1 MGNEKRRKQLKGLHV
16 SRISEQINTLW
27 SEEMMYSIIR
37 DGNRKKTMVQRRKV
51 LACGDAVEY
60 FTFPKL
66 SAIEGIEHLFTT
78 RLGGVSNGEFATLN
92 FSVIRGDKPEAVLE
106 NYRRVGE
113 VLGARTSDIVT
124 TDQTHTINIRTVTKE
139 DAGKGVTCPRDY
151 TDIDGLITAEKGL
164 VLSCFTADCVPLYFV
179 DPVKQVIG
187 VAHSGWRGTV
197 AGMGARMVERMS
209 QEFGCEPV
217 NIIAA
222 IGPSICQDCYEISE
236 EVAVQFEQG
245 GWGEDKIVGYC
256 KEAFEAGLHPTGKLL
271 LPGKAVGKYQ
281 LDLWLANVVVLRS
294 AGIKLENIDVTDICT
309 NCNPDYL
316 FSHRA
321 SGGKRGNLGAF
332 LMMK

>member
-1 MGNEKRRKQLKGLHV
+1 MYPVIRAKNRTETLVQKEKR
-16 SRISEQINTLW
+16 
-27 SEEMMYSIIR
+27 
-37 DGNRKKTMVQRRKV
+37 
-51 LACGDAVEY
+51 LACGDRVEY
-60 FTFPKL
+60 LTFPKL

-78 RLGGVSNGEFATLN
+78 RLGGVSCGEYATLN
-92 FSVIRGDKPEAVLE
+92 FSFIRGDKPEAVLE
-106 NYRRVGE
+106 NYSRVAE
-113 VLGARTSDIVT
+113 VLGAQATDIVT

-139 DAGKGVTCPRDY
+139 DAGKGVTCYRDY
-151 TDIDGLITAEKGL
+151 TDIDGLITAEKGI

-197 AGMGARMVERMS
+197 AGMGTRMVERMS
-209 QEFGCEPV
+209 QEFGCEPT

-236 EVAVQFEQG
+236 EVAVQFKQG
-245 GWGEDKIVGYC
+245 FWDEDKIAGYC

-271 LPGKAVGKYQ
+271 LPGKEAGKYQ

-294 AGIKLENIDVTDICT
+294 AGISLEQIDVTDICT

>member
-1 MGNEKRRKQLKGLHV
+1 
-16 SRISEQINTLW
+16 
-27 SEEMMYSIIR
+27 MYPVIR
-37 DGNRKKTMVQRRKV
+37 AKNRKETLVQKEKC
-51 LACGDAVEY
+51 LICGDRVEY
-60 FTFPKL
+60 LTFPKL

-78 RLGGVSNGEFATLN
+78 RLGGVSKGDCATLN
-92 FSVIRGDKPEAVLE
+92 FSFTRGDDRSAVLE
-106 NYRRVGE
+106 NYARVAQ
-113 VLGARTSDIVT
+113 VMGAQATDIVT

-139 DAGKGVTCPRDY
+139 DAGKGVTCDRDY

-209 QEFGCEPV
+209 QEFGCEPA

-245 GWGEDKIVGYC
+245 FWDEDKIAGYC

-271 LPGKAVGKYQ
+271 VPGKGDGKYQ

-294 AGIKLENIDVTDICT
+294 AGISLEQIDLTDICT

-332 LMMK
+332 LVWK

>member
-1 MGNEKRRKQLKGLHV
+1 MYQVIRAKNRTETLVQKSKR
-16 SRISEQINTLW
+16 
-27 SEEMMYSIIR
+27 
-37 DGNRKKTMVQRRKV
+37 
-51 LACGDAVEY
+51 LACGDRIE
-60 FTFPKL
+60 FLSFPKL
-66 SAIEGIEHLFTT
+66 SALEGIEHLFTT
-78 RLGGVSNGEFATLN
+78 RLGGVSCGEYATLN

-106 NYRRVGE
+106 NYARIGE
-113 VLGARTSDIVT
+113 VLGVEKSAFVT
-124 TDQTHTINIRTVTKE
+124 TDQTHTINIRVVTKV

-197 AGMGARMVERMS
+197 SGMGARMVERMS
-209 QEFGCEPV
+209 QEFGCEPA

-236 EVAVQFEQG
+236 EVAVQFMQG
-245 GWGEDKIVGYC
+245 VWEPSRIERYC
-256 KEAFEAGLHPTGKLL
+256 QEAYEAGMHPTGKLL
-271 LPGKAVGKYQ
+271 LPGKAEGKYQ

-294 AGIKLENIDVTDICT
+294 AGISLEQIDVTDICT

-332 LMMK
+332 LVRK